1 MKENKGSSSIIL
13 LIVSIIILICAAV
26 FFMYANGMFD
36 KKGEP
41 KQSNNNLSQTNNN
54 KRNVE
59 NDYDYDYDE
68 DDNEDED
75 EDDYDFEEE
84 EEYVSNE
91 IMGPWFGKY
100 VDSNGNQILIYRGSR
115 SRLNV
120 DITAESED
128 GFSSSYEVG
137 GVEVDST
144 EKITYESSDFEEKTI
159 LELELNDNNLIV
171 KASSNEEGSLLN
183 SIDGTYEKEEVQ
195 TSGWNGIY
203 ANDDHEIILSE
214 DYRDNI
220 IVMIDS
226 FWQRFAD
233 DFDENK
239 IEYEE
244 EFFDDTEIF
253 KIEKTE
259 NGIKITE
266 SSSTAEDDI
275 LNEVNGLEFKKMN

>member
-1 MKENKGSSSIIL
+1 MKRFTVD
-13 LIVSIIILICAAV
+13 IVA
-26 FFMYANGMFD
+26 
-36 KKGEP
+36 K
-41 KQSNNNLSQTNNN
+41 
-54 KRNVE
+54 
-59 NDYDYDYDE
+59 DE
-68 DDNEDED
+68 DD
-75 EDDYDFEEE
+75 F
-84 EEYVSNE
+84 
-91 IMGPWFGKY
+91 
-100 VDSNGNQILIYRGSR
+100 
-115 SRLNV
+115 
-120 DITAESED
+120 T
-128 GFSSSYEVG
+128 SSYTVG
-137 GVEVDST
+137 GVEVDSSD
-144 EKITYESSDFEEKTI
+144 KIIYEETIFDEEKK
-159 LELELNDNNLIV
+159 LELELNGNNLTV
-171 KASSNEEGSLLN
+171 KASSNVEGSLLN
-183 SIDGTYEKEEVQ
+183 SIDGIYEKEEVQ

>member
-100 VDSNGNQILIYRGSR
+100 TSSDGNQIIIYRSSR
-115 SRLNV
+115 SRIDV
-120 DITAESED
+120 DIVAKDED
-128 GFSSSYEVG
+128 DFTSSYTVG
-137 GVEVDST
+137 GVEVDSSD
-144 EKITYESSDFEEKTI
+144 KIIYEETIFDEEKK
-159 LELELNDNNLIV
+159 LELELNGNNLTV
-171 KASSNEEGSLLN
+171 KASSNVEGSLLN

-214 DYRDNI
+214 DYRDNV

-239 IEYEE
+239 IEYEK